1 MIKSYDYDIVSIKE
15 VHILTN
21 EEKIILA
28 TISCI
33 EKYGIDRTTIRQIG
47 QEAGVNSAAIN
58 YYFRSKDALI
68 ERALD
73 IALNNAFDMDNFKDS
88 IGLPISER
96 LISVME
102 GMTIGSIRFPNLTRA
117 FLSGLSMDGDTP
129 VVRKLH
135 AFLDTLRDEILE
147 ARPEKSSAE
156 TKRLL
161 IQLSCATFLFPGIHQ
176 QFFRGFPEIDIT
188 DDIVRSA
195 YIRELVNKLL

>member
-1 MIKSYDYDIVSIKE
+1 M
-15 VHILTN
+15 TN
-21 EEKIILA
+21 EEKIIIA

-33 EKYGIDRTTIRQIG
+33 EKYGIDRTTIRRIG
-47 QEAGVNSAAIN
+47 QEAGVNSAAVN

-73 IALNNAFDMDNFKDS
+73 TALNNAFDMENFKDS

-102 GMTIGSIRFPNLTRA
+102 GMTIGSIRYPNLTRA
-117 FLSGLSMDGDTP
+117 FLSGLLKSTDGEAP
-129 VVRKLH
+129 VVRRLH

-147 ARPEKSSAE
+147 AHPEKNGAE
-156 TKRLL
+156 IKRHL

-176 QFFRGFPEIDIT
+176 QFFKGFPEIDIT
-188 DDIVRSA
+188 DDAIRSA
-195 YIRELVNKLL
+195 YIRELVIKLL